1 MILSQK
7 RVNELLKIFENPKSI
22 SPYDNTRVKEEM
34 INATKFIN
42 DYHLYG
48 PPPNYYSKSTQ
59 ISNNKNSDN
68 LSRNPSLNSKNLSNL
83 NNSISQNKKYDNYE
97 DIEIQRSLA
106 NLKLGQKEY
115 MKQFNTKTLKNIPSQ
130 QRDYYK
136 TYDPYS
142 VSTYSSEYLKN
153 KAL

>member
-22 SPYDNTRVKEEM
+22 SPYDNTREKEEM

-83 NNSISQNKKYDNYE
+83 NNSLAQNKKYDNYE
-97 DIEIQRSLA
+97 DIE
-106 NLKLGQKEY
+106 
-115 MKQFNTKTLKNIPSQ
+115 FNE
-130 QRDYYK
+130 
-136 TYDPYS
+136 
-142 VSTYSSEYLKN
+142 V
-153 KAL
+153 

>member
-22 SPYDNTRVKEEM
+22 SPYDNTKEREEM

-48 PPPNYYSKSTQ
+48 PPPNYYTKSTQ
-59 ISNNKNSDN
+59 ISYKNNSDN

-115 MKQFNTKTLKNIPSQ
+115 MKQFNTKTFKNIPSQ
-130 QRDYYK
+130 
-136 TYDPYS
+136 
-142 VSTYSSEYLKN
+142 
-153 KAL
+153 